1 MQNIINVKNYKQNVE
16 TDENQEL
23 ILQRLVQYND

>member
-16 TDENQEL
+16 KDENQEL
-23 ILQRLVQYND
+23 ILQRLVQYSD

>member
-1 MQNIINVKNYKQNVE
+1 MQNIINVKNYKQNIE

-23 ILQRLVQYND
+23 ILQRLVQYSD